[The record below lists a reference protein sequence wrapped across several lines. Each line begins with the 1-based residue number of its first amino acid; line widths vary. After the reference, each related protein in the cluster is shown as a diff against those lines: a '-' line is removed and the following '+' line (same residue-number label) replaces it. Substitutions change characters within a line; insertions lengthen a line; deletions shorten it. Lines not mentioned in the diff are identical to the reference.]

1 MKKQL
6 VLVLAAIF
14 SGLVFAASALAGPD
28 VRELVPGVFAFVG
41 GEGRTNSG
49 FIVTEEGVVVIDTQ
63 GPPELAGLLKEKIRE
78 KTGKPVVFVINTHY
92 HGDHAFGNQY
102 FDEALIIAHERTR
115 AALIEKD
122 ESHRAM
128 FKKFFGEDSLRGF
141 SLTLPEAT
149 FTGKMT
155 LRLGTRTIE
164 LVHAGGTAHTGGDIF
179 VWLPQERVVFA
190 GDLLYKGRLPL
201 LNDGETIGALKALDA
216 MAMTD
221 ASMLVP
227 GHGPVASMEDAARYR
242 AFLEAL
248 RAGVKEMIN
257 KGMGKKEVSAAISLP
272 AYSSWIM
279 YKEWLPANAAKVFDE
294 LVAERDKLD

>member
-1 MKKQL
+1 VKKQL
-6 VLVLAAIF
+6 TSVLAALFI
-14 SGLVFAASALAGPD
+14 GLVFAASALAAPA

-41 GEGRTNSG
+41 GDGRTNSG
-49 FIVTEEGVVVIDTQ
+49 FVVTEEGVVVIDTQ

-102 FDEALIIAHERTR
+102 FGEGLIIAHENTR
-115 AALIEKD
+115 DALIEKD
-122 ESHRAM
+122 EGHRAM
-128 FKKFFGEDSLRGF
+128 FRKFFGEDSLREF
-141 SLTLPEAT
+141 SLTLPEVT

-164 LVHAGGTAHTGGDIF
+164 LVHAGGRAHTGGDIF
-179 VWLPQERVVFA
+179 VWLPEERVVFA

-201 LNDGETIGALKALDA
+201 LNDGDTIGALEALDA
-216 MAMTD
+216 IAMTD

-242 AFLEAL
+242 GFIEAL
-248 RAGVKEMIN
+248 RAEVRGMID
-257 KGMGKKEVSAAISLP
+257 KGMGKNEVTKAISLP

-294 LVAERDKLD
+294 LMAERDERD